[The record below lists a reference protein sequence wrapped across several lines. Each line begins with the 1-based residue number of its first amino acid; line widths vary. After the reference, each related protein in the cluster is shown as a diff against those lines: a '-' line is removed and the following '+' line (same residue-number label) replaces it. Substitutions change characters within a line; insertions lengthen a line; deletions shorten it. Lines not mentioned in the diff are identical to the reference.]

1 MIRIGVIGQSGEI
14 PGELQQLAHDIG
26 REIANRGAILLTGG
40 TNGVMECASKGA
52 KEANGLV
59 VGILP
64 GDTLDRANK
73 YIDIPINT
81 GLSFD
86 YRSLILVH
94 SSDALIMVG
103 GGNGTLGE
111 LSAAYLN
118 LKPVVILE
126 PSGGWAKRVR
136 TMAFE
141 EEYLDERKS
150 IKLDYAQTVK
160 EALDIALSRIKKDQ
174 DTSAKLLTDGC
185 QGNKPDAEQ

>member
-14 PGELQQLAHDIG
+14 SAELRQLAQEIG
-26 REIANRGAILLTGG
+26 REIAQRGAILLTGG
-40 TNGVMECASKGA
+40 TNGVMEFASKGA

-64 GDTLDRANK
+64 GDTMDRANK

-94 SSDALIMVG
+94 SSDVLIMVG

-126 PSGGWAKRVR
+126 PSGGWANRVR
-136 TMAFE
+136 NMAYE
-141 EEYLDERKS
+141 EAYLDERKS
-150 IKLDYAQTVK
+150 TKLDYAQTVK
-160 EALDIALSRIKKDQ
+160 EALDIALSRIKK
-174 DTSAKLLTDGC
+174 
-185 QGNKPDAEQ
+185 

>member
-1 MIRIGVIGQSGEI
+1 MSQLVIRIGVIGQSGDI
-14 PGELQQLAHDIG
+14 PKELQQLAHDLG
-26 REIANRGAILLTGG
+26 REIARRGAVLLTGG
-40 TNGVMECASKGA
+40 TNGVMECVSRGA

-64 GDTLDRANK
+64 GDSLDRANQ
-73 YIDIPINT
+73 YIDIPIST

-94 SSDALIMVG
+94 SSDVLIMVA

-126 PSGGWAKRVR
+126 PSGGWAMKVR
-136 TMAFE
+136 SIAYE
-141 EEYLDERKS
+141 EAYLDERKS
-150 IKLDYAQTVK
+150 SKLDYAQTVK
-160 EALDIALSRIKKDQ
+160 EALDIAFNRVN
-174 DTSAKLLTDGC
+174 C
-185 QGNKPDAEQ
+185 

>member
-14 PGELQQLAHDIG
+14 SAELRQLAQEIG
-26 REIANRGAILLTGG
+26 REIAQRGAILLTGG
-40 TNGVMECASKGA
+40 TNGVMEFASKGA

-64 GDTLDRANK
+64 GDTMDRANK

-94 SSDALIMVG
+94 SSDVLIMVG

-126 PSGGWAKRVR
+126 PSGGWANRVR
-136 TMAFE
+136 NMAYE
-141 EEYLDERKS
+141 EAYLDERKS
-150 IKLDYAQTVK
+150 TKLDYAQTVK
-160 EALDIALSRIKKDQ
+160 EALDIALSKIKK
-174 DTSAKLLTDGC
+174 
-185 QGNKPDAEQ
+185 

>member
-1 MIRIGVIGQSGEI
+1 MTYYTKAIHFSERMSILIRIGVIGQSGDI
-14 PGELQQLAHDIG
+14 SAELQQLAQEMG
-26 REIANRGAILLTGG
+26 REIALRGAILLTGG

-64 GDTLDRANK
+64 GDTMDRANK

-126 PSGGWAKRVR
+126 PSGGWAKKVR
-136 TMAFE
+136 TIAYE

-160 EALDIALSRIKKDQ
+160 EALDLALSRIKK
-174 DTSAKLLTDGC
+174 
-185 QGNKPDAEQ
+185 

>member
-14 PGELQQLAHDIG
+14 SAELRQLAQEIG
-26 REIANRGAILLTGG
+26 REIAQRGAILLTGG
-40 TNGVMECASKGA
+40 TNGVMEFASKGA

-64 GDTLDRANK
+64 GDTMDRANE

-94 SSDALIMVG
+94 SSDVLIMVG

-126 PSGGWAKRVR
+126 PSGGWANRVR
-136 TMAFE
+136 NMAYE
-141 EEYLDERKS
+141 EAYLDERKS
-150 IKLDYAQTVK
+150 TKLDYAQTVK
-160 EALDIALSRIKKDQ
+160 EALDIALSRLKK
-174 DTSAKLLTDGC
+174 
-185 QGNKPDAEQ
+185 

>member
-14 PGELQQLAHDIG
+14 PQELRELALELG
-26 REIANRGAILLTGG
+26 REIAQRGCVLFSGG
-40 TNGVMECASKGA
+40 TSGIMEYASKGA

-64 GDTLDRANK
+64 GDSRDQGNS
-73 YIDIPINT
+73 YIDIAITT

-94 SSDALIMVG
+94 SSDALIMIG

-118 LKPVVILE
+118 RKPVVVLE
-126 PSGGWAKRVR
+126 PSGGWAGKIRSV
-136 TMAFE
+136 AYE
-141 EEYLDERKS
+141 GAYLDERRS
-150 IKLDYAQTVK
+150 IKLNYARNVH
-160 EALDIALSRIKKDQ
+160 EAVDIALSGLESEKN
-174 DTSAKLLTDGC
+174 L
-185 QGNKPDAEQ
+185 DAD

>member
-1 MIRIGVIGQSGEI
+1 MIRIGVIGQSGDI
-14 PGELQQLAHDIG
+14 PIELQELAQEVG
-26 REIANRGAILLTGG
+26 REIALRGAILLSGG
-40 TNGVMECASKGA
+40 TNGVMEWASKGA

-64 GDTLDRANK
+64 GDTMDRANK

-118 LKPVVILE
+118 LKPVIILE
-126 PSGGWAKRVR
+126 PSGGWAQKVR

-141 EEYLDERKS
+141 EVYLDERKS
-150 IKLDYAQTVK
+150 TKLDYAQTVK
-160 EALDIALSRIKKDQ
+160 EALDIALSRI
-174 DTSAKLLTDGC
+174 ALTTT
-185 QGNKPDAEQ
+185 